1 MAWKLRSNN
10 TILANSFYCQSL
22 MNHLE
27 LKCNV
32 QCSCNCICGP
42 LLQLCCLHAKK
53 LKKNVIGAACV
64 KHGNACKSSIFSL
77 FCGGRQLSQGL
88 FGGRGCANLIQV
100 WLSNYLMLSHYCRLN
115 CLIII
120 IYYNIIWTLLNVV
133 KVSLPFCWVWI
144 VVLFDHPSHFESRPK
159 YPSSPPTSGKKI
171 EQSTSISKT

>member
-10 TILANSFYCQSL
+10 TILANCFYCQSL

-64 KHGNACKSSIFSL
+64 KHGNACISSIFSL
-77 FCGGRQLSQGL
+77 FCGGRQRSQGL
-88 FGGRGCANLIQV
+88 FGGRRCANLIASLTVKLFDVIALLQIE
-100 WLSNYLMLSHYCRLN
+100 LSHYN
-115 CLIII
+115 
-120 IYYNIIWTLLNVV
+120 YLL
-133 KVSLPFCWVWI
+133 
-144 VVLFDHPSHFESRPK
+144 
-159 YPSSPPTSGKKI
+159 
-171 EQSTSISKT
+171 

>member
-64 KHGNACKSSIFSL
+64 KHGNACISSIFFL

-88 FGGRGCANLIQV
+88 FGGRGCANLIASLTVKLFDVIALLQIE
-100 WLSNYLMLSHYCRLN
+100 LSHYN
-115 CLIII
+115 
-120 IYYNIIWTLLNVV
+120 YLL
-133 KVSLPFCWVWI
+133 
-144 VVLFDHPSHFESRPK
+144 
-159 YPSSPPTSGKKI
+159 
-171 EQSTSISKT
+171 

>member
-27 LKCNV
+27 VKCNV

-64 KHGNACKSSIFSL
+64 KHGNACISSIFSL
-77 FCGGRQLSQGL
+77 FCGGRQRSQGL
-88 FGGRGCANLIQV
+88 FGGRGCGNLIASLTVKLFDVIALLQIE
-100 WLSNYLMLSHYCRLN
+100 LSHYN
-115 CLIII
+115 
-120 IYYNIIWTLLNVV
+120 YLL
-133 KVSLPFCWVWI
+133 
-144 VVLFDHPSHFESRPK
+144 
-159 YPSSPPTSGKKI
+159 
-171 EQSTSISKT
+171 